1 MRSPNT
7 EQVSEKSKERN
18 YRTVLDIVNFIIV
31 ILNTTLSIILGPTL
45 LSLLGVIV
53 CGILFY
59 ASKRNIPETIVFLL
73 VYPLGWLILLN
84 TEREE
89 IEDFFNVELPSDT
102 DLKIDNSALSSL
114 PIKTLLIIGDTQEK
128 KMAAQNIF
136 RYVTHGIDIE
146 QNMKYLYRLLDDSHM
161 DVSLY
166 ASQALEDIED
176 YFEKRIGRLRHKD
189 TLDLCI
195 SIYYYLR
202 TGIPK
207 AKIKED
213 FELLLREKISNIKS
227 THPLYYEIMFYV
239 TMDESYLLDSYIK
252 NRDLKAMKRYVFEK
266 LKKREFDEI
275 KKFSK
280 QEILSIMFKNSTS
293 NG

>member
-7 EQVSEKSKERN
+7 EQVNKKSNEN
-18 YRTVLDIVNFIIV
+18 SYRTVLDIVNFIIV
-31 ILNTTLSIILGPTL
+31 VLNTTLSIILGPTL

-59 ASKRNIPETIVFLL
+59 ASKMNIPETIVFLL

-166 ASQALEDIED
+166 A
-176 YFEKRIGRLRHKD
+176 
-189 TLDLCI
+189 
-195 SIYYYLR
+195 
-202 TGIPK
+202 
-207 AKIKED
+207 
-213 FELLLREKISNIKS
+213 
-227 THPLYYEIMFYV
+227 
-239 TMDESYLLDSYIK
+239 
-252 NRDLKAMKRYVFEK
+252 
-266 LKKREFDEI
+266 
-275 KKFSK
+275 
-280 QEILSIMFKNSTS
+280 
-293 NG
+293 

>member
-18 YRTVLDIVNFIIV
+18 YRTVLDIVNFNIV
-31 ILNTTLSIILGPTL
+31 ILNTILTIILGPTL
-45 LSLLGVIV
+45 LSLLGIIV

-73 VYPLGWLILLN
+73 VYPLGWLILL
-84 TEREE
+84 
-89 IEDFFNVELPSDT
+89 
-102 DLKIDNSALSSL
+102 
-114 PIKTLLIIGDTQEK
+114 
-128 KMAAQNIF
+128 
-136 RYVTHGIDIE
+136 THGIDIE

-189 TLDLCI
+189 TIDLCI